1 VRNLVVFEKKA
12 KLIMKLQKVRSI
24 AVVCILVFCFAN
36 AAFAKKHTVLIVL
49 SHADDF
55 MSIAPLIPKYAA
67 EGHAVYYLALP
78 GSQDSTEM
86 VMGGKKFTQMQC
98 ATAALGFREATA
110 FVDPNEG
117 MRVSEMLRSVGWSA
131 RHIIEAIDRTKPD
144 VVITWGPDG
153 LTGHPRHIQVAN
165 TVTRVFQQQSLLEH
179 KPRKLY
185 YITYPESL
193 VPDARIP
200 LGVMAAG
207 SDVSNEAG
215 PFGTTTDGFI
225 TTVINA
231 KDYLKQTRTA
241 LACLTF
247 PKGNENKVWQE
258 QWYERLAVTLGGKV
272 FLRLVLPASD
282 KRETDIFKGL

>member
-1 VRNLVVFEKKA
+1 
-12 KLIMKLQKVRSI
+12 
-24 AVVCILVFCFAN
+24 
-36 AAFAKKHTVLIVL
+36 
-49 SHADDF
+49 
-55 MSIAPLIPKYAA
+55 
-67 EGHAVYYLALP
+67 
-78 GSQDSTEM
+78 
-86 VMGGKKFTQMQC
+86 MQC
-98 ATAALGFREATA
+98 AATALGFREATA

-117 MRVSEMLRSVGWSA
+117 TRVSEMLRSVGWSA
-131 RHIIEAIDRTKPD
+131 RHIIEAIDRIKPD

-153 LTGHPRHIQVAN
+153 LTGAPRHIHVSN
-165 TVTRVFQQQSLLEH
+165 TVTRVFQQQSLLKH
-179 KPRKLY
+179 KPKKLY
-185 YITYPESL
+185 HITYPESL
-193 VPDARIP
+193 FPEARIP

-207 SDVSNEAG
+207 SDVNNNEAG
-215 PFGTTTDGFI
+215 PFGTTTDRFI

-272 FLRLVLPASD
+272 FLRLVLPASV